1 MDQRLNGWKAIA
13 SYLGRDERTAKRW
26 EAQRHLPV
34 HRVPGGGGG
43 SVFGVAGEL
52 DAWLAGPSAA
62 VPAAARPSRRWPDH
76 RVWLPVALAIIV
88 LFAVTALAWPTGPRP
103 NGRPASARAADFYF
117 AGLHALNSRTPTGI
131 AQAIDNFDATLK
143 IEPRFAPAW
152 VGLADSYNLI
162 REFGSMPDAQA
173 YPKAEKAARTALA
186 IDPANAGAHRALA
199 FILFNFHDDAPAAER
214 EFGKALTLDP
224 DAARTH
230 HWWATTLL
238 AMGRPEEAMREIDRA
253 RALDPEATAIQSDRA
268 LILAQ
273 LGQMAAA
280 RAELARLAALDPTTP
295 GPPRWGARLALFDHD
310 GAAFVALGRTAAALR
325 GDPVDSA
332 INQAAA
338 RGWAA
343 GGWRGLLDQASA
355 EVELLHQTRRVDDY
369 PRAEFAAVS
378 GDTARAAA
386 LLRTIIARHEPGAGS
401 ILGTPVFAETLRRD
415 PALVGMARGAIGI
428 PASGG

>member
-34 HRVPGGGGG
+34 HRVPGGG
-43 SVFGVAGEL
+43 SVFVAVSEL
-52 DAWLAGPSAA
+52 DAWLAGTA
-62 VPAAARPSRRWPDH
+62 VTVTSETARPRRWWMGH
-76 RVWLPVALAIIV
+76 RVALVIALAIV
-88 LFAVTALAWPTGPRP
+88 VPLAIAGMTWRREARLPDQ
-103 NGRPASARAADFYF
+103 PASALAAGYYF
-117 AGLHALNSRTPTGI
+117 AGLHALNSRTPASI

-162 REFGSMPDAQA
+162 REFGSMPEARA
-173 YPKAEKAARTALA
+173 YPRAEKAARTALA

-199 FILFNFHDDAPAAER
+199 FILFNFHDDAPAAEV
-214 EFGKALTLDP
+214 EFGKALALDP
-224 DAARTH
+224 TAARTH

-238 AMGRPEEAMREIDRA
+238 MMGRPEEALREIDRA

-280 RAELARLAALDPTTP
+280 RIELARLAALDQTTP
-295 GPPRWGARLALFDHD
+295 GPPRWGSRLALFDHD
-310 GAAFVALGRTAAALR
+310 GAAYVALGRTAAALR
-325 GDPVDSA
+325 GDPVDAA

-355 EVELLHQTRRVDDY
+355 EVDLLYQAHRVDDY
-369 PRAEFAAVS
+369 PRAEFAAVG

-386 LLRTIIARHEPGAGS
+386 LLRTIIARHEPGATG
-401 ILGTPVFAETLRRD
+401 ILGTPVFVETLRRD
-415 PALVGMARGAIGI
+415 PALVVMARGAIGI
-428 PASGG
+428 ATIDG

>member
-34 HRVPGGGGG
+34 HRVPGGGG
-43 SVFGVAGEL
+43 SVFGIIGEL

-62 VPAAARPSRRWPDH
+62 ATPAAGAPSRWWRNH
-76 RVWLPVALAIIV
+76 RLWLIAALAVV
-88 LFAVTALAWPTGPRP
+88 LIAATAIAWPPGAPP
-103 NGRPASARAADFYF
+103 ADRPADARAADSYF
-117 AGLHALNSRTPTGI
+117 AGLHALNSRTPAGLT
-131 AQAIDNFDATLK
+131 QAIGDFDATLK

-162 REFGSMPDAQA
+162 REFGTMPDAEA
-173 YPKAEKAARTALA
+173 YPRAEKAARAALA

-199 FILFNFHDDAPAAER
+199 FVLFNFHNDAPAAEG
-214 EFGKALTLDP
+214 EFGKALALDP
-224 DAARTH
+224 RAARTH

-238 AMGRPEEAMREIDRA
+238 MMGRPEEAMREIDRA

-295 GPPRWGARLALFDHD
+295 GPPRWGARLALLDHD
-310 GAAFVALGRTAAALR
+310 GAAFVTLGHTAATLR
-325 GDPVDSA
+325 GDPVDMA
-332 INQAAA
+332 ISQAAA

-343 GGWRGLLDQASA
+343 GGWHGLLDQASA
-355 EVELLHQTRRVDDY
+355 EVERLYRAHRVDDY
-369 PRAEFAAVS
+369 RRAEFAAAG

-386 LLRTIIARHEPGAGS
+386 LLRTIIARHEPGATG
-401 ILGTPVFAETLRRD
+401 ILGTTAFIETLRRD
-415 PALVGMARGAIGI
+415 PALVTMARGAIGI
-428 PASGG
+428 TATDS